1 MELKKIKCPHC
12 SEETPVAESGQGF
25 CLYCGAKLSVCSS
38 ESSDSIEKIERIYR
52 GYIEWV
58 VEYFKSTNSFARSM
72 ASFFTG
78 SNEFKRHENHNRFIE
93 EVQSA
98 AQEINDSYETGGIPH
113 DDIVK
118 LLRFVLLEDHAH
130 GISEAKWMYMAA
142 EQFFEPLLPALT
154 HEEAALLFA
163 DYKTIRKKDP
173 GFPVQQRILKT
184 LKKMR

>member
-12 SEETPVAESGQGF
+12 FEETPVAESGQGF
-25 CLYCGAKLSVCSS
+25 CLYCGAKLSVSS
-38 ESSDSIEKIERIYR
+38 PDSSDTFEKIERIYR

-58 VEYFKSTNSFARSM
+58 VEYFKSTNSFARSV

-78 SNEFKRHENHNRFIE
+78 SNEFKRHENHNIFVE
-93 EVQSA
+93 EIKA
-98 AQEINDSYETGGIPH
+98 YAQQIIDSYEAGTFSRE
-113 DDIVK
+113 DAVK

-142 EQFFEPLLPALT
+142 EQFFEPLLSALT
-154 HEEAALLFA
+154 REEAALLFA
-163 DYKTIRKKDP
+163 DYKLIRKKDP

-184 LKKMR
+184 LKKMK